1 MKAPV
6 DLLDFKFTAHARYRA
21 STDGI
26 PPKAILAA
34 LATPYR
40 VIRSQARS
48 DAWQYLI
55 EVDGVYV
62 RAVVAE
68 DGAILTVMRQR
79 DEKLCR
85 QLRRIRRPLQR
96 HGRKRQRW

>member
-6 DLLDFKFTAHARYRA
+6 DPRDFKFTAHARYRA

-26 PPKAILAA
+26 SPKATVAA

-40 VIRSQARS
+40 IIRSQARS

-55 EVDGVYV
+55 EVDGFYV

-68 DGAILTVMRQR
+68 DGAVLTVMRQR
-79 DEKLCR
+79 DEELCR
-85 QLRRIRRPLQR
+85 QLRRIRRSQRR